1 MAFYEH
7 SCERESPSP
16 SLLSLT
22 FYSPYSALCVCH
34 LFRLFVRL
42 QSLTR
47 MFTHSLPVSIP
58 SFHSFIHSSSR
69 LHVCRCSI
77 SFCWPVFPPSRLF
90 QNAPNSGAT
99 RPIAPTYPDSNRQI
113 LKFPEKN
120 WFLAKFP
127 FLLWFRN
134 FHWWSHRVFLWWRN
148 VIRSLLKCCMSHA
161 EWREI
166 SPHFESLNHFNHSN
180 HPLFGS
186 WNSAKPPFPPIQY
199 PFPAS
204 FSALFALLPFRT
216 PGAFVL
222 LFHLEKNFSIYGS
235 PLVDFSIIRT
245 KTRENSGF
253 PPIEFRKMNRRV
265 FVFEFSGIAIF
276 SRNFWEII
284 DLFADR

>member
-199 PFPAS
+199 LFPAS
-204 FSALFALLPFRT
+204 FFRPLRPFALSHPWGFC
-216 PGAFVL
+216 PAFSPRKE
-222 LFHLEKNFSIYGS
+222 LFHLRVASRRFFDNSDKNSW
-235 PLVDFSIIRT
+235 
-245 KTRENSGF
+245 
-253 PPIEFRKMNRRV
+253 EFWL
-265 FVFEFSGIAIF
+265 SSYWI
-276 SRNFWEII
+276 
-284 DLFADR
+284 